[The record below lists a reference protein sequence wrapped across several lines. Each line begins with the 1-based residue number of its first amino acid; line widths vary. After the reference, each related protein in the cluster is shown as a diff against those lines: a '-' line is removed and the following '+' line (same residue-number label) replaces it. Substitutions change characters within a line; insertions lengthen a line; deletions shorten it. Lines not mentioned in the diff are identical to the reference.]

1 MNTVNIGL
9 LAHVDAGKTTLTEQ
23 LLYAG
28 GAVRSAGS
36 VDKGTAKTD
45 FLEIEKQR
53 GISVVSG
60 TARIE
65 LADKNTAINL
75 IDTPGHA
82 DFSASV
88 ERALYILDA
97 AVLVVSAVE
106 GIEAQTEL
114 IIDALL
120 KMKTPTIVF
129 INKIDRTGSNCRSVL
144 QELKKQG
151 LSCLLRSEVENEG
164 SRDSSVKNRRG
175 NLYFEELCECI
186 ADADDF
192 AMKYLEDNVTENE
205 AKQAFYQL
213 FLKGEAVPV
222 FCGSAQLGTGVSEL
236 LSFIADMGGG
246 ASTLSGKAA
255 WSGKAALSSTTTSNG
270 KTASYGTAALQDKT
284 ADCAGPLSG
293 IVYKVTH
300 DKSMGKIAHLRLFS
314 GEIKSRGEITVSSYA
329 EKQKVTQVRR
339 YTGEKFTDIGV
350 LTAGDVGAV
359 CGLSHVKA
367 GDTVGELLSKQ
378 NLALSTPFLS
388 VQAALSDGG
397 DIRPLIAAFEELSD
411 EEPSLSVQYESGE
424 QELIIS
430 VTGKIQLE
438 ILTAVIKERFGLDV
452 SFSPPT
458 VIYKE
463 TIQNSG
469 TGFDAYT
476 MPKPCWAVVSL
487 DFVPLPL
494 GSGFVYDRGK
504 VPNDQMFYRYQRHVE
519 TAVKETLKQGLYG
532 WEVTDLK
539 ITLTGGEHHTV
550 HTHPLDFFLCTPIAV
565 MKGLK
570 NCGTRLLEPYQR
582 LTVSVP
588 EEFSGKIIGDMI
600 SMRGVCTNQTIA
612 DGRFLL
618 EAEVPAAESLD
629 YSVELLHKTAGK
641 GTLKARFIGY
651 RPCPEGFIAE
661 TKRRGVNPLDRDKWI
676 LTRRSAMGQ

>member
-1 MNTVNIGL
+1 MKTINIGL

-28 GAVRSAGS
+28 GAVRSLGS
-36 VDKGTAKTD
+36 VDSGTAKTD

-53 GISVVSG
+53 GISVVSSA
-60 TARIE
+60 ARIE
-65 LADKNTAINL
+65 LPEKDVAVNL

-106 GIEAQTEL
+106 RIEAQTEL
-114 IIDALL
+114 ILDAL
-120 KMKTPTIVF
+120 KKTKTPTIVF
-129 INKIDRTGSNCRSVL
+129 INKIDRTGSNCLSVL

-151 LSCLLRSEVENEG
+151 LSCLLLSEAEHEG
-164 SRDSSVKNRRG
+164 SRDSFVKNRRG
-175 NLYFEELCECI
+175 DIYFEELCEFI
-186 ADADDF
+186 ADADDEF
-192 AMKYLEDNVTENE
+192 AMKYLEENVTEDE
-205 AKQAFYQL
+205 AKQAFHQI
-213 FLKGEAVPV
+213 FIKGEAVPV

-236 LSFIADMGGG
+236 LSFIADIGGG
-246 ASTLSGKAA
+246 IAAS
-255 WSGKAALSSTTTSNG
+255 NC
-270 KTASYGTAALQDKT
+270 TAALQDKT
-284 ADCAGPLSG
+284 ADSPAPLSG

-314 GEIKSRGEITVSSYA
+314 GEIKSRGEITVSSFP

-339 YTGEKFTDIGV
+339 YIGEKFTDIGA

-367 GDTVGELLSKQ
+367 GDAVGELAKKQ

-388 VQAALSDGG
+388 VQATLTDGS

-430 VTGKIQLE
+430 VAGKIQLE
-438 ILTAVIKERFGLDV
+438 ILTAVIKERFGLNV

-463 TIQNSG
+463 TIKNCG

-487 DFVPLPL
+487 DFEPLPL
-494 GSGFVYDRGK
+494 GSGFVYDRGN

-519 TAVKETLKQGLYG
+519 TAVKETLAQGLYG

-539 ITLTGGEHHTV
+539 ITLAGGEHHTV

-570 NCGTRLLEPYQR
+570 NCGTRLLEPYQK
-582 LTVSVP
+582 LVVSVP
-588 EEFSGKIIGDMI
+588 EEFSGKIIGDI
-600 SMRGVCTNQTIA
+600 IAMRGICENQTIA

-618 EAEVPAAESLD
+618 EATVPAAESLD
-629 YSVELLHKTAGK
+629 YSAVLLHKTGGK
-641 GTLKARFIGY
+641 GTLRARFCGY
-651 RPCPEGFIAE
+651 RPCPEGFTAE

-676 LTRRSAMGQ
+676 LTRRSAMGK

>member
-1 MNTVNIGL
+1 MKTFNIGL

-28 GAVRSAGS
+28 GAVRSLGS
-36 VDKGTAKTD
+36 VDSGTAKTD

-53 GISVVSG
+53 GISVVSSA
-60 TARIE
+60 ARIE
-65 LADKNTAINL
+65 LPEKDVAVNL

-114 IIDALL
+114 ILDAL
-120 KMKTPTIVF
+120 KKTKTPTIVF
-129 INKIDRTGSNCRSVL
+129 INKIDRAGSDVAGVFKAL
-144 QELKKQG
+144 EKQAG
-151 LSCLLRSEVENEG
+151 GCLFMSEVTDEG
-164 SRDSSVKNRRG
+164 SRECSAKNRSG
-175 NLYFEELCECI
+175 DAFFEAVCEFV
-186 ADADDF
+186 ADADDAF
-192 AMKYLEDNVTENE
+192 ALKYLEESVTER
-205 AKQAFYQL
+205 QAWLSVTQL
-213 FLKGEAVPV
+213 FLKGEAMPV
-222 FCGSAQLGTGVSEL
+222 FCGSAQLGMGVSQL
-236 LSFIADMGGG
+236 LSFVAETADNSRGEAALGG
-246 ASTLSGKAA
+246 AVQ
-255 WSGKAALSSTTTSNG
+255 N
-270 KTASYGTAALQDKT
+270 
-284 ADCAGPLSG
+284 ADEPILSG

-314 GEIKSRGEITVSSYA
+314 GEVKSRGEITVSSFP

-339 YTGEKFTDIGV
+339 YVGEKFTDIG
-350 LTAGDVGAV
+350 LLSAGDVGAV

-367 GDTVGELLSKQ
+367 GDTVGKAWKEQ
-378 NLALSTPFLS
+378 NLAFSTPYLS
-388 VQAALSDGG
+388 VQASLAEEG
-397 DIRPLIAAFEELSD
+397 DIRSLIAAFEELSD
-411 EEPSLSVQYESGE
+411 EEPSLSMQYESGE

-438 ILTAVIKERFGLDV
+438 ILTAVIKERFGLNV
-452 SFSPPT
+452 LFSSPT

-463 TIQNSG
+463 TIQKSG

-487 DFVPLPL
+487 DFEPLPL
-494 GSGFVYDRGK
+494 GSGFVYDKGN
-504 VPNDQMFYRYQRHVE
+504 VPNDQMYYRYQRHVE
-519 TAVKETLKQGLYG
+519 TAVKETLAQGLYG

-539 ITLTGGEHHTV
+539 VTLSGGEHHTV

-570 NCGTRLLEPYQR
+570 NCGTRLLEPYQK
-582 LTVSVP
+582 LVVSVP
-588 EEFSGKIIGDMI
+588 EEFSGKIIGDI
-600 SMRGVCTNQTIA
+600 IAMRGICENQTIA

-618 EAEVPAAESLD
+618 EATVPAAESLD
-629 YSVELLHKTAGK
+629 YSTVLLHKTGGK
-641 GTLKARFIGY
+641 GTLRARFCGY
-651 RPCPEGFIAE
+651 RPCPEGFTAE

-676 LTRRSAMGQ
+676 LTRRSAMGK

>member
-1 MNTVNIGL
+1 MKTVNIGL

-36 VDKGTAKTD
+36 VDNGTAKTD

-65 LADKNTAINL
+65 LKDKNTAVNL

-114 IIDALL
+114 IIDAL
-120 KMKTPTIVF
+120 KETKTPTVVF
-129 INKIDRTGSNCRSVL
+129 VNKIDRTGSNCQSVL

-151 LSCLLRSEVENEG
+151 LSCLLMSEVSEEG
-164 SRDSSVKNRRG
+164 GRECFVKNKSG
-175 NLYFEELCECI
+175 ASFFEEMC
-186 ADADDF
+186 DF
-192 AMKYLEDNVTENE
+192 AADLDDSFALRYLEDRVTKDE
-205 AKQAFYQL
+205 AEQAFHRL
-213 FLKGEAVPV
+213 FLNGIAVPV
-222 FCGSAQLGTGVSEL
+222 FCGSALAGTGTAEL
-236 LSFIADMGGG
+236 LSF
-246 ASTLSGKAA
+246 AA
-255 WSGKAALSSTTTSNG
+255 EAVENG
-270 KTASYGTAALQDKT
+270 GTAASSSVAAPNSMAAPNGT
-284 ADCAGPLSG
+284 AADSAAPLSG

-314 GEIKSRGEITVSSYA
+314 GKIKSRDGITVSSFA

-339 YTGEKFTDIGV
+339 YIGEKYTDIGV
-350 LTAGDVGAV
+350 LSAGDVGAV
-359 CGLSHVKA
+359 CGLGHVKA
-367 GDTVGELLSKQ
+367 GDTVGILKKEHNLSFG
-378 NLALSTPFLS
+378 TPFLRVRAS
-388 VQAALSDGG
+388 LADNG

-411 EEPSLSVQYESGE
+411 EEPGLSMQYESGE
-424 QELIIS
+424 DELVIS
-430 VTGKIQLE
+430 VMGKIQLE

-452 SFSPPT
+452 LFSPPT

-463 TIQNSG
+463 TIINSG

-487 DFVPLPL
+487 KFEPLPL
-494 GSGFVYDRGK
+494 GTGFVYDKGN

-519 TAVKETLKQGLYG
+519 TAVKETLQQGLYG

-539 ITLTGGEHHTV
+539 ITLAGGENHTV

-588 EEFSGKIIGDMI
+588 EEYSGKIIGDMI
-600 SMRGVCTNQTIA
+600 AMRGICGAPVIK
-612 DGRFLL
+612 DGRFTL
-618 EAEVPAAESLD
+618 EAEVPVAESLD
-629 YSVELLHKTAGK
+629 YSMELLHKTSGK
-641 GTLKARFIGY
+641 GTLKVRFCGY
-651 RPCPEGFIAE
+651 RPCPEGFTAE

-676 LTRRSAMGQ
+676 LTRRSAMGK

>member
-1 MNTVNIGL
+1 MNTINIGL

-28 GAVRSAGS
+28 GAVRSLGS
-36 VDKGTAKTD
+36 VDSGTAKTD

-60 TARIE
+60 SARIE
-65 LADKNTAINL
+65 LEDKNTAINL

-114 IIDALL
+114 ILDALK

-129 INKIDRTGSNCRSVL
+129 INKIDRAGSNCLSVL

-151 LSCLLRSEVENEG
+151 LSCLLLSEAEHEG
-164 SRDSSVKNRRG
+164 SRDSFVKNRRG
-175 NLYFEELCECI
+175 DIYFEELCEFL
-186 ADADDF
+186 ADADDGF
-192 AMKYLEDNVTENE
+192 ALRYLEETVTEADGKE
-205 AKQAFYQL
+205 MFREL

-222 FCGSAQLGTGVSEL
+222 FCGSAQLGIGISEL
-236 LSFIADMGGG
+236 LSFVADIG
-246 ASTLSGKAA
+246 SK
-255 WSGKAALSSTTTSNG
+255 
-270 KTASYGTAALQDKT
+270 AALQDKT
-284 ADCAGPLSG
+284 ADSTAPLSG

-314 GEIKSRGEITVSSYA
+314 GEIKSRGEITVSSFP

-339 YTGEKFTDIGV
+339 YIGEKFADIGV
-350 LTAGDVGAV
+350 LSAGDVGAV

-367 GDTVGELLSKQ
+367 GDAVGELAKKQ

-388 VQAALSDGG
+388 VQATLTDGS

-411 EEPSLSVQYESGE
+411 EEPSLCVQYESGE

-430 VTGKIQLE
+430 VAGKIQLE
-438 ILTAVIKERFGLDV
+438 ILTAVIKERFGLNV

-463 TIQNSG
+463 TIKNCG

-487 DFVPLPL
+487 DFEPLPL
-494 GSGFVYDRGK
+494 GSGFVYDRGN

-519 TAVKETLKQGLYG
+519 TAVRETLAQGLYG

-539 ITLTGGEHHTV
+539 ITLAGGEHHTV

-570 NCGTRLLEPYQR
+570 NCGTRLLEPYQK
-582 LTVSVP
+582 LVVSVP
-588 EEFSGKIIGDMI
+588 EEFSGKIIGDI
-600 SMRGVCTNQTIA
+600 IAMRGVCENQTIA

-618 EAEVPAAESLD
+618 EATVPAAESLD
-629 YSVELLHKTAGK
+629 YSAVLLHKTAGK
-641 GTLKARFIGY
+641 GTLRARFCGY
-651 RPCPEGFIAE
+651 RPCPEGFTAE

-676 LTRRSAMGQ
+676 LTRRSAMGK